1 EEAARF
7 VAATR
12 VDALAVAVGTSH
24 GMRTQDATL
33 DFELIGRLGARV
45 QVPLVLHGSSGVSDP
60 DLTRAVAAGITK
72 VNISTR
78 LGKAFTAAVRTC
90 LEENPSVVDT
100 RTYLGTAREAVAAEV
115 RRVLEVLGQGRAAPP
130 SSRKS

>member
-1 EEAARF
+1 
-7 VAATR
+7 VAATK

-24 GMRTQDATL
+24 AMLTQEATL
-33 DFELIGRLGARV
+33 DFELIGRLGASV
-45 QVPLVLHGSSGVSDP
+45 EVPLVLHGSSGVSDP

-78 LGKAFTAAVRTC
+78 LGKVFTAAVRTC
-90 LEENPSVVDT
+90 LEDPSVVDT
-100 RTYLGTAREAVAAEV
+100 RSYLGTAREAVVAEV

>member
-1 EEAARF
+1 M
-7 VAATR
+7 
-12 VDALAVAVGTSH
+12 L
-24 GMRTQDATL
+24 TQDATL

-45 QVPLVLHGSSGVSDP
+45 EVPLVLHGSSGVSDP
-60 DLTRAVAAGITK
+60 DLTRAVAVGITK

-90 LEENPSVVDT
+90 LEENPSAVDT
-100 RTYLGTAREAVAAEV
+100 RIYLGTAREAVAAEV
-115 RRVLEVLGQGRAAPP
+115 RSVLEVLGQGRAAQP